1 MWKFLTYDAFLE
13 QPLSLQSCC
22 RLLIRKQLG
31 PHRLPQIKHLGI
43 KDVETEE
50 MYGLAPNIVDFL
62 EYRELFLSVG
72 QLPESDL
79 WSNSSHSSAIKQLG
93 KVIREVRKS
102 FSGSTLI
109 FNSTIY
115 YLLCLSLQTVLSGLL
130 FHINSI
136 T

>member
-1 MWKFLTYDAFLE
+1 M
-13 QPLSLQSCC
+13 SLQSCC